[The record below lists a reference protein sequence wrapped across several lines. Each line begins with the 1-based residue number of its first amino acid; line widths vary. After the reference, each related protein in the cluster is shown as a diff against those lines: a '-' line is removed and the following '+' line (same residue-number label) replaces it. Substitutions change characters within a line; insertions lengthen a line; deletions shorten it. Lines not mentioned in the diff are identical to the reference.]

1 MTAVLAF
8 FLSPLGRSA
17 AIAVVLAGSFFWWL
31 HNHDQ
36 RVTERVVINIDKAND
51 NATNLGSSAAA
62 ASADKRVRGRRDPTT
77 RND

>member
-1 MTAVLAF
+1 MILPF
-8 FLSPLGRSA
+8 LLSPLGRSA

-36 RVTERVVINIDKAND
+36 RVTERVVTKIDTVNN
-51 NATNLGSSAAA
+51 NASKLGTAAA
-62 ASADKRVRGRRDPTT
+62 AGSSDKRVRGKRDPTT